1 MRGSQKTAL
10 EYTAV
15 LAVAVCCYLALGVVL
30 PWLPGYVKGSLG
42 AGAVAVGMAVGAPA
56 LSAVGTRPAGGRAA
70 DRLGPG
76 GVVVAGAAVMSGG
89 ALLGLAHPGVARLV
103 AARLAVGAGEGA
115 MMGAAVA
122 WLLRLSAPDRRGR
135 ALGHIGLANYLG
147 LTLGPLLGQVL
158 PDGMDALWLTA
169 IAAPLVALAVGALLE
184 PMPALPGARG
194 SPLLV
199 TEALR
204 PGLGLALANVGYA
217 AVITFAGLALAG
229 RGVGLAAHV
238 VPVYAAA
245 VAFLRIAAGSVPDRA
260 GARPTVVASAA
271 LSAAG
276 LTGLAVSAS
285 SATAL

>member
-70 DRLGPG
+70 DRLGPR

-103 AARLAVGAGEGA
+103 AARLVVGAGEGA

-122 WLLRLSAPDRRGR
+122 WLLRLSRADPRGGPPGGHR
-135 ALGHIGLANYLG
+135 AGH
-147 LTLGPLLGQVL
+147 Q
-158 PDGMDALWLTA
+158 
-169 IAAPLVALAVGALLE
+169 
-184 PMPALPGARG
+184 
-194 SPLLV
+194 
-199 TEALR
+199 
-204 PGLGLALANVGYA
+204 LAL
-217 AVITFAGLALAG
+217 T
-229 RGVGLAAHV
+229 
-238 VPVYAAA
+238 
-245 VAFLRIAAGSVPDRA
+245 
-260 GARPTVVASAA
+260 
-271 LSAAG
+271 
-276 LTGLAVSAS
+276 
-285 SATAL
+285 